1 MSATHYGCKYKQ
13 ILFTM
18 QTIGNRIREIKN
30 FYFGTDR
37 GSDKKF
43 ADSLH
48 VTKQT
53 AANWFG
59 RGNGIGEKV
68 INQILTA
75 FPDIDRGW
83 LVGGNGSM
91 FISENKK
98 ASINIGNISKPAG
111 MPNIVNIPEHLEAP
125 KIKSINLVE
134 GFSEKLVK
142 LGYEKPVDEKGYK
155 VIALDLADR
164 LNRMA
169 SMSEDMVGIVSKPL
183 LDRIGLVD
191 KQRILA
197 ESRVAELEAK
207 IAAMEIKA
215 AK

>member
-1 MSATHYGCKYKQ
+1 MSTGKERMETLLAHLKMNANEFASSLGYK
-13 ILFTM
+13 
-18 QTIGNRIREIKN
+18 R
-30 FYFGTDR
+30 TDR
-37 GSDKKF
+37 IYNILS
-43 ADSLH
+43 
-48 VTKQT
+48 
-53 AANWFG
+53 G
-59 RGNGIGEKV
+59 RNGISTAVARDIHKHHESISYEWIAKGEGEMLVQQTEEGKEEKV
-68 INQILTA
+68 
-75 FPDIDRGW
+75 
-83 LVGGNGSM
+83 
-91 FISENKK
+91 
-98 ASINIGNISKPAG
+98 SINIANLTKLAG
-111 MPNIVNIPEHLEAP
+111 MPNIVDIPEHLEAP
-125 KIKSINLVE
+125 KINSINLVE

>member
-1 MSATHYGCKYKQ
+1 M
-13 ILFTM
+13 
-18 QTIGNRIREIKN
+18 
-30 FYFGTDR
+30 
-37 GSDKKF
+37 
-43 ADSLH
+43 
-48 VTKQT
+48 
-53 AANWFG
+53 
-59 RGNGIGEKV
+59 NGKEV
-68 INQILTA
+68 INMILANESIKAATFARKIGVTPPQIYDLQKGKIKGISSKIADKIIAIYPKYNKT
-75 FPDIDRGW
+75 W
-83 LVGGNGSM
+83 LITGMGEM
-91 FISENKK
+91 FAQQTEENKK
-98 ASINIGNISKPAG
+98 ASINIASLTKPAG
-111 MPNIVNIPEHLEAP
+111 IPNIVDIPEHLEAP

-164 LNRMA
+164 LNRMT

>member
-1 MSATHYGCKYKQ
+1 M
-13 ILFTM
+13 
-18 QTIGNRIREIKN
+18 
-30 FYFGTDR
+30 
-37 GSDKKF
+37 
-43 ADSLH
+43 
-48 VTKQT
+48 
-53 AANWFG
+53 
-59 RGNGIGEKV
+59 NGKEV
-68 INQILTA
+68 INMILANESIKAATFARKIGVTPPQIYDLQKGKIKGISSKIADKIIAIYPKYNKT
-75 FPDIDRGW
+75 W
-83 LVGGNGSM
+83 LITGMGEM
-91 FISENKK
+91 FAQQTEENKK
-98 ASINIGNISKPAG
+98 ASINIASLTKPAG
-111 MPNIVNIPEHLEAP
+111 MPNIVDIPEHLEAP

-207 IAAMEIKA
+207 IAAMEIKM